1 MVVQEICAVLLSID
15 TPEACR
21 DLDLSFALRI
31 LLLEITWHIVL
42 SNYSYQMQIYDNFL
56 SFAKKILGIGVRGCF
71 IRVFRGISGSLK
83 IYFDPRWGNCVFL
96 FNHWFS
102 RIFTDFCYAVL
113 GSFFNLWF
121 YWFYWFLLR
130 MGEVRALVWLQLNQE
145 NQ

>member
-56 SFAKKILGIGVRGCF
+56 SFAKKIWGIGVADALSGA
-71 IRVFRGISGSLK
+71 SGSSVVLLK
-83 IYFDPRWGNCVFL
+83 YTLILVEVTTIFCLTTD
-96 FNHWFS
+96 
-102 RIFTDFCYAVL
+102 FTDFTDIGYAAL
-113 GSFFNLWF
+113 GEFF
-121 YWFYWFLLR
+121 
-130 MGEVRALVWLQLNQE
+130 
-145 NQ
+145 